1 MGWAEKLPS
10 GRYRGVYRDA
20 FGKKRSAGLF
30 TSKDTAKRKAAAK
43 EDEHRENPVRPT
55 PDVTWS
61 EWLPRWQALRTVE
74 EGTQKI
80 DNQRIGKHLTPRWG
94 GTLLKDIDQQD
105 VQEWVAELRQ
115 IVAPTTVAKCYHL
128 LSGSLNAARKARLI
142 VDNPCHDID
151 LPKAG
156 PSPERFLEAEEYLA
170 LREPLEEADRL
181 IVDVLI
187 GTGMRMGEAQGL
199 HKEHI
204 DLKRKTIVVEWAWD
218 KAARRLKPPK
228 DHEKRVIPIG
238 DSLTESLVSVF
249 QRQGGLG
256 EPAPVPYVAGRSVRS
271 SLLLAHVDGR
281 PFDADNFAKRF
292 QAAVRV
298 AWVGDGAD
306 LRRIGKVR
314 PHDLRHTY
322 SGRLVRAGVPIQ
334 QVQKL
339 LGHASL
345 RTTQRYAS
353 LGESQWESVRG
364 VLG

>member
-20 FGKKRSAGLF
+20 FGQKRSVGIF
-30 TSKDTAKRKAAAK
+30 TNKDTAKRKATAK
-43 EDEHRENPVRPT
+43 EDEQRENPVRPM
-55 PDVTWS
+55 PPMTWGD
-61 EWLPRWQALRTVE
+61 WLPKWKALRTVE
-74 EGTQKI
+74 EGTQTI
-80 DNQRIGKHLTPRWG
+80 DDQRIGKHLTPRWG
-94 GTLLKDIDQQD
+94 DELLKDIEQND
-105 VQEWVAELRQ
+105 VQEWVAELRETM
-115 IVAPTTVAKCYHL
+115 APTSVQKCYHL
-128 LSGSLNAARKARLI
+128 LSGSMKAARKAKLI
-142 VDNPCHDID
+142 IDNPCHDID

-156 PSPERFLEAEEYLA
+156 PSPERFLEDEEYA
-170 LREPLEEADRL
+170 GLREPFDELDQL
-181 IVDVLI
+181 IIDVLI

-204 DLKRKTIVVEWAWD
+204 DIKRKTISIEWAWD

-238 DSLTESLVSVF
+238 ESLAKTLAAVIK
-249 QRQGGLG
+249 RDGLG
-256 EPAPVPYVAGRSVRS
+256 QPAPVRYVAGRSVRS
-271 SLLLAHVDGR
+271 GLLLAHTDGR
-281 PFDADNFAKRF
+281 PFDADNFGKRF
-292 QAAVRV
+292 QAASRV
-298 AWVGDGAD
+298 AWVGDGEEK
-306 LRRIGKVR
+306 RRLGKVR

-322 SGRLVRAGVPIQ
+322 AGRLVRAGVPIQ

-353 LGESQWESVRG
+353 LADSQWENVRS

>member
-20 FGKKRSAGLF
+20 FGKKRSAGIF
-30 TSKDTAKRKAAAK
+30 TNKDVAKRKATAK
-43 EDEHRENPVRPT
+43 EDAQRESPTRPVPAM
-55 PDVTWS
+55 TWN
-61 EWLPRWQALRTVE
+61 EWLPKWRALRAVE

-80 DNQRIGKHLTPRWG
+80 DDGRIGKHLTPRWG
-94 GTLLKDIDQQD
+94 HELLKDIEQQD
-105 VQEWVAELRQ
+105 VQEWVADLRG
-115 IVAPTTVAKCYHL
+115 VMAPTTVEKCYHL
-128 LSGSLNAARKARLI
+128 LSGSLKAARKAKLI
-142 VDNPCHDID
+142 TDNPCHDID

-156 PSPERFLEAEEYLA
+156 PSPERFLEDDEFVA
-170 LREPLEEADRL
+170 LREPLEELDQL
-181 IVDVLI
+181 IVDVLV

-204 DLKRKTIVVEWAWD
+204 DLKRKTISIEWAWD
-218 KAARRLKPPK
+218 KAVRRLKPPK

-238 DSLTESLVSVF
+238 DSLTRILAVVIK
-249 QRQGGLG
+249 RDGLG
-256 EPAPVPYVAGRSVRS
+256 EPAPVRYVAGRSVRS
-271 SLLLAHVDGR
+271 GLLLAHVDHR
-281 PFDADNFAKRF
+281 PFDADNFGKRF
-292 QAAVRV
+292 QAASRV
-298 AWVGDGAD
+298 AWVGEDD
-306 LRRIGKVR
+306 EKRRLGKVR

-322 SGRLVRAGVPIQ
+322 AGRLVRAGVPIQ

-353 LGESQWESVRG
+353 LADSQWESVRS